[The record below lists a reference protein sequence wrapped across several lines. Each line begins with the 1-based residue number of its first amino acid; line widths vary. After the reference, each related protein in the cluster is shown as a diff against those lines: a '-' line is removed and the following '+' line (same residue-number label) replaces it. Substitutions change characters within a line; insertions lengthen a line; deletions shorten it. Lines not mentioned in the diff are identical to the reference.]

1 MQRLRLVMVVQI
13 YSLTSI
19 ADAVATAEAGADL
32 IGVVVAEAGVV
43 PEGVDA
49 RLAREILA
57 GARPRARGVAMS
69 LLDDRD
75 EICAM
80 VDAVRPDVLHIA
92 ARELDPDDCA
102 WIRERIAP
110 VRLLRAIAVR
120 AGETLTE
127 VDAHQH
133 CADFL
138 MLEAGAKGATGE
150 VHEYSICRDVVARSR
165 VPVILAG
172 GLSAEN
178 VAQAIATV
186 RPWGVDSFTHTDTTG
201 RRGKKDIARVRAFV
215 AAAMRAFADMVE
227 KPRLE

>member
-1 MQRLRLVMVVQI
+1 MIVQI
-13 YSLTSI
+13 YSITSI
-19 ADAVATAEAGADL
+19 ADAVATAKAGADL
-32 IGVVVAEAGVV
+32 IGVVVAEPGVV

-49 RLAREILA
+49 RIAREILA

-80 VDAVRPDVLHIA
+80 VDAVRPDILHIA
-92 ARELDPDDCA
+92 AREVDPDDCA

-120 AGETLTE
+120 AGETMTE

-138 MLEAGAKGATGE
+138 MLEAGAKGASGE
-150 VHEYSICRDVVARSR
+150 VHEYSICREVVQRSKL
-165 VPVILAG
+165 PVILAG
-172 GLSAEN
+172 GLSSEN

-186 RPWGVDSFTHTDTTG
+186 QPWGVDSFTHTDMVGHRG
-201 RRGKKDIARVRAFV
+201 RKDLTRVRAFV
-215 AAAMRAFADMVE
+215 AAAMRAFADVVE
-227 KPRLE
+227 NSGR